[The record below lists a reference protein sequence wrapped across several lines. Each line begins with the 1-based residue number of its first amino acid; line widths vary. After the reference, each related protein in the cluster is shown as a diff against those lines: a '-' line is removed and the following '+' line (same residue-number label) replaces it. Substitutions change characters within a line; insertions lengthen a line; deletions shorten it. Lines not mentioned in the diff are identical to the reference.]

1 MRLKLEADVRIGEV
15 IGKVT
20 LCVSDPKFVG
30 KQLTIVQPH
39 SPQSLRKDTLGTD
52 EVVVCIDELNSRVG
66 DRVGFSEGREAA
78 MPWHPDKVAVDAYV
92 GCLLDEVTYEK

>member
-1 MRLKLEADVRIGEV
+1 VRIGEV

-20 LCVSDPKFVG
+20 LSTCDPKFVG
-30 KQLTIVQPH
+30 KALAIVQPH
-39 SPQSLRKDTLGTD
+39 SPRSLRTGGLGSD

-92 GCLLDEVTYEK
+92 GCLLDDVSYGPTR

>member
-1 MRLKLEADVRIGEV
+1 MRIGEV

-20 LCVSDPKFVG
+20 LSVADPKLIG
-30 KQLTIVQPH
+30 KPLTIVQPH
-39 SPQSLRKDTLGTD
+39 NPQSLRSNGMGTD
-52 EVVVCIDELNSRVG
+52 EVVVCIDMLNSRVG

-92 GCLLDEVTYEK
+92 GCLLDDVSYEEK

>member
-1 MRLKLEADVRIGEV
+1 MRIGEV

-20 LCVSDPKFVG
+20 LSVADPKFIG
-30 KQLTIVQPH
+30 KPLTIVQPH
-39 SPQSLRKDTLGTD
+39 NPQSLRSNGVGTD
-52 EVVVCIDELNSRVG
+52 EVVVCIDELNCRVG

-92 GCLLDEVTYEK
+92 GCLLDDVSYEKK

>member
-1 MRLKLEADVRIGEV
+1 MRIGEV
-15 IGKVT
+15 IGTVT
-20 LCVSDPKFVG
+20 LSVSDPKIVG

-39 SPQSLRKDTLGTD
+39 NPQSLRNDGVGTD
-52 EVVVCIDELNSRVG
+52 EVVVCIDELNSRLG

-92 GCLLDEVTYEK
+92 GCLLDEVSYDK

>member
-1 MRLKLEADVRIGEV
+1 MRIGEV

-20 LCVSDPKFVG
+20 LSVADRKLVG

-39 SPQSLRKDTLGTD
+39 SPQSLRNNGMGTD

-78 MPWHPDKVAVDAYV
+78 MPWHPDKVAVDACV
-92 GCLLDEVTYEK
+92 GCLLDDVTYEK

>member
-1 MRLKLEADVRIGEV
+1 VRIGEV

-20 LCVSDPKFVG
+20 LCVSDPKIVG

-39 SPQSLRKDTLGTD
+39 NPRSLRSDTLGTD

-92 GCLLDEVTYEK
+92 GCLLDDVTYEK

>member
-1 MRLKLEADVRIGEV
+1 VRIGEV

-20 LCVSDPKFVG
+20 LSVADRKLIG

-39 SPQSLRKDTLGTD
+39 SPQSLRNNGMGTD

-92 GCLLDEVTYEK
+92 GCLLDDVTYEK

>member
-1 MRLKLEADVRIGEV
+1 VRIGEV

-20 LCVSDPKFVG
+20 LSVADPKLIG
-30 KQLTIVQPH
+30 KPLTIVQPH
-39 SPQSLRKDTLGTD
+39 NPQSLRSNGMGTD
-52 EVVVCIDELNSRVG
+52 EVVVCIDMLNSRVG

-92 GCLLDEVTYEK
+92 GCLLDDVSYEEK

>member
-1 MRLKLEADVRIGEV
+1 MRIGEV

-20 LCVSDPKFVG
+20 LCVADPKIIG

-39 SPQSLRKDTLGTD
+39 NPQSLRTNGMGTD

-78 MPWHPDKVAVDAYV
+78 MPWHPEKVAVDAYV
-92 GCLLDEVTYEK
+92 GCLLDDVSYG

>member
-1 MRLKLEADVRIGEV
+1 MRIGEV
-15 IGKVT
+15 IGTVT
-20 LCVSDPKFVG
+20 LSVSDPKIVG

-39 SPQSLRKDTLGTD
+39 SQRSLRENGMGTD
-52 EVVVCIDELNSRVG
+52 EVVVCIDELNSRLG

-92 GCLLDEVTYEK
+92 GCLLDDVSYEK

>member
-1 MRLKLEADVRIGEV
+1 MRIGEV
-15 IGKVT
+15 IGTVT
-20 LCVSDPKFVG
+20 LSVSDPKIVG

-39 SPQSLRKDTLGTD
+39 SQRSLRQNEMGTD
-52 EVVVCIDELNSRVG
+52 EVVVCIDELNSRLG

-92 GCLLDEVTYEK
+92 GCLLDDVTYEK

>member
-1 MRLKLEADVRIGEV
+1 MRIGEV

-20 LCVSDPKFVG
+20 LSIADGKFIG

-39 SPQSLRKDTLGTD
+39 NPQSLRSNGLGSD
-52 EVVVCIDELNSRVG
+52 EVVVCIDELNCRVG

-92 GCLLDEVTYEK
+92 GCLLDDVSYEK